1 MKEDEDLDAL
11 DARFENI
18 RNAENQNLDID
29 AFQYECMGSLP
40 GKPIFNSQDLI
51 KQVLQD
57 FRQRAGTWIQVFRM
71 PAENGGDSEHCKKLF
86 QERLSKQLHKLLGV
100 KPFITRKGK
109 HAPEYATIYEYMYYS
124 RDDWVKE
131 QV

>member
-1 MKEDEDLDAL
+1 MSEYF
-11 DARFENI
+11 DARIETI
-18 RNAENQNLDID
+18 MSAENQNLDID
-29 AFQYECMGSLP
+29 AFQYEDISHPP
-40 GKPIFNSQDLI
+40 GQNIHASQDLI

-71 PAENGGDSEHCKKLF
+71 PAVDGSDLEHDKQLF

-100 KPFITRKGK
+100 KPFITRKGE
-109 HAPEYATIYEYMYYS
+109 HTPEWATIYEFMYYS

-131 QV
+131 QG